1 MNQPSADRTA
11 DASDAPIY
19 SSLIRELGDIPAQV
33 RRTAEQTMEEVDR
46 AVDFGSARGTVA

>member
-11 DASDAPIY
+11 DTADAPIY

-46 AVDFGSARGTVA
+46 AVDFSSAGGSLA